1 MCGIAAFH
9 GSGPNKNPDILKI
22 KLVSISNDSRG
33 GHGVGVYANLNP
45 YFLLKSIEYSN
56 FSELYE
62 KIHFTKKSTN
72 ANCIIAHTRYATKGS
87 KTNENLHP
95 FVLND
100 GKFVFCHN
108 GTIYN
113 TTELLKEYPL
123 EDFDPTDK
131 VDSFILANIIY
142 KYGYSVLG
150 KYRGKAAL
158 VWTENGGETLKV
170 FKGEYKSN
178 AGLLS
183 EERPLFAVTLNEGVY
198 FSSLK
203 KGLSFITNTK
213 ESKEIYDINT
223 NCIFEFK
230 GGEVVSKLEI
240 NRTECFQ
247 DDIVAVSYFS
257 HNSYSTNNFS
267 VNKKSE
273 TEVFLSNKF
282 KLKIENGYFKKQKKN
297 ELLNGGYITNEHC
310 TTFNPVHLHK
320 VDLDNPLTLVFKK
333 GVWID
338 LDLMK
343 KKILDSKKEFNIE
356 SIMDYTIPVSMAENF
371 SKIPI
376 KYHNFW
382 YHPTGAKDKKVYN
395 LPIMFNY
402 KLSLQGNSFCKQVPL
417 DFASSL
423 NLNGPQLNLDFENVL
438 NFDRIL
444 ETYCRHFNITKD
456 LFNILL
462 NPSKTPTELFSIVS
476 ANPIYRTDYFDLML
490 DICPD
495 LGNSNYI
502 DFSQG
507 MFNYSYFKVK
517 GTSGLTFSEKIKE
530 YLIEIYEDILLDQ
543 EEDDQ
548 FDFYS
553 HMIEEEERLKSSFDN
568 PFDDT
573 YFNY

>member
-1 MCGIAAFH
+1 
-9 GSGPNKNPDILKI
+9 
-22 KLVSISNDSRG
+22 
-33 GHGVGVYANLNP
+33 
-45 YFLLKSIEYSN
+45 
-56 FSELYE
+56 
-62 KIHFTKKSTN
+62 
-72 ANCIIAHTRYATKGS
+72 
-87 KTNENLHP
+87 
-95 FVLND
+95 
-100 GKFVFCHN
+100 
-108 GTIYN
+108 
-113 TTELLKEYPL
+113 
-123 EDFDPTDK
+123 
-131 VDSFILANIIY
+131 
-142 KYGYSVLG
+142 
-150 KYRGKAAL
+150 
-158 VWTENGGETLKV
+158 
-170 FKGEYKSN
+170 
-178 AGLLS
+178 
-183 EERPLFAVTLNEGVY
+183 
-198 FSSLK
+198 
-203 KGLSFITNTK
+203 
-213 ESKEIYDINT
+213 
-223 NCIFEFK
+223 
-230 GGEVVSKLEI
+230 
-240 NRTECFQ
+240 
-247 DDIVAVSYFS
+247 
-257 HNSYSTNNFS
+257 
-267 VNKKSE
+267 
-273 TEVFLSNKF
+273 
-282 KLKIENGYFKKQKKN
+282 
-297 ELLNGGYITNEHC
+297 
-310 TTFNPVHLHK
+310 
-320 VDLDNPLTLVFKK
+320 
-333 GVWID
+333 
-338 LDLMK
+338 
-343 KKILDSKKEFNIE
+343 
-356 SIMDYTIPVSMAENF
+356 MDYTIPVSMAENF

-382 YHPTGAKDKKVYN
+382 YHPTGAKDKKVYD

-462 NPSKTPTELFSIVS
+462 NPSKTPTELFSIIS